1 MASTASVS
9 LRQYF
14 QLHFIALLKGKP
26 RNVTGQVGS
35 LIDKNRHRA
44 VGRGIRHVY
53 HHLFHDQRVADIAA
67 VTKQDG
73 LRFKLQDFD
82 ILKPLPSGILSRL
95 QLVVG
100 RQK

>member
-1 MASTASVS
+1 V
-9 LRQYF
+9 
-14 QLHFIALLKGKP
+14 
-26 RNVTGQVGS
+26 N
-35 LIDKNRHRA
+35 
-44 VGRGIRHVY
+44 

-67 VTKQDG
+67 VTKQYG